1 MTKKIVLGITGMPGS
16 GKDTVREIV
25 AELGFPLVVMGDEV
39 RAEARKRN
47 LDLTPE
53 NLGNVMLQVRV
64 EEGPEVLARRCVPKV
79 KASVSSIVVVDGV
92 RSMHEVSEFRKEFPD
107 FKIIAIH
114 ASPETRFRRLLKRNR
129 SDDPKD
135 WETFIE
141 RDQRELGVG
150 IGEAIAS
157 ADYMIINE
165 GTMEQFRKEL
175 RQLLTRGIR

>member
-1 MTKKIVLGITGMPGS
+1 MIKKIVLGITGMPGS

-39 RAEARKRN
+39 RAETRKMN

-53 NLGNVMLQVRV
+53 NLGKVMLQVRV

-79 KASVSSIVVVDGV
+79 KASVSSVVVVDGV
-92 RSMHEVSEFRKEFPD
+92 RSMHEVREFRKEFPG
-107 FKIIAIH
+107 FKIFAIH
-114 ASPETRFRRLLKRNR
+114 ASPKTRFKRLLKRNR

-150 IGEAIAS
+150 IGEVIAS

-165 GTMEQFRKEL
+165 GTREQLRKEL
-175 RQLLTRGIR
+175 RQLLTRGII